1 MIKHF
6 LIRLLIVIVTIIFVS
21 LLSFVFVLG
30 ASSSD
35 ELIIRVY
42 MTSFF
47 ILFIIIAVIF
57 VLIRDSKTQYR
68 KQQEDKAKASLFVL
82 FIFLFV
88 AILAIFSVLTMK

>member
-6 LIRLLIVIVTIIFVS
+6 LIRLLIVIVTIILVS

-30 ASSSD
+30 ATSSD
-35 ELIIRVY
+35 ELLVRVY

>member
-1 MIKHF
+1 MENHF
-6 LIRLLIVIVTIIFVS
+6 FKRLITVIITFVVVF
-21 LLSFVFVLG
+21 LLSFLFVLG

-35 ELIIRVY
+35 VLIIRVY

-57 VLIRDSKTQYR
+57 VLIRDSKIQYR

>member
-6 LIRLLIVIVTIIFVS
+6 LIRLLIVIVTIILVS

-42 MTSFF
+42 MTPFF
-47 ILFIIIAVIF
+47 ILFIIIAVVF

-68 KQQEDKAKASLFVL
+68 KNQEDKAKASLFVL
-82 FIFLFV
+82 LIFLFV